1 MNPQDRKLYLP
12 WIVPCTRRT
21 CLSKNFIYSWYSTS
35 FGSCYC
41 KKTSVFYESLL
52 LLKICFVIT
61 LSKFSIYLARAAL
74 CKWVT
79 CTRQTCFQ
87 KLIYSRYL
95 TSFGSCYCKKNKLTS
110 VFLCVCPLI
119 EDKFRHN
126 LLSQRWAVSS
136 PFYCHIRQWGK
147 GLWWKKLNSFAKS
160 ARMSHRMSQ
169 VLVSTS
175 SAHSAMEH
183 QYGGWSR
190 LSWRYANLSR
200 EWKRSIVSK
209 TIFTGLSS

>member
-126 LLSQRWAVSS
+126 LLSKWWTVSS
-136 PFYCHIRQWGK
+136 CFIATSDK
-147 GLWWKKLNSFAKS
+147 GLWWKKLNFFAKR
-160 ARMSHRMSQ
+160 ARMSYRISQ

-190 LSWRYANLSR
+190 FIRRYANLVT
-200 EWKRSIVSK
+200 WVK
-209 TIFTGLSS
+209 TLYTK